1 MFLYALTRHYSHK
14 INNVGPVVSS
24 MHVYGSHLSKQNDI
38 QINSIFNLVEFVH
51 A

>member
-1 MFLYALTRHYSHK
+1 MFLETLTQHYSHK
-14 INNVGPVVSS
+14 IDNVEPVVLS